1 MVISQ
6 SAMGKRILIADDSV
20 TIQKAFAMTLGHED
34 LAITAARSADEG
46 LTLARQT
53 RPDLVIADASMPG
66 RSGYE
71 LCAALKADAALRAIP
86 VYILSSSQQPY
97 DEAKGQQ
104 VGADGTLVKPWDTAS
119 MIEKIKDAAGRP
131 AGAAPRPAA
140 AAAPPARPTSTLP
153 AAALGDEYEVDM
165 EAPAT
170 REPAP
175 APARTTA
182 SSMPTAPAMPAAPAA
197 PPPAAARPTAPAA
210 APPGGMRPSLIP
222 GVRPGAMPP
231 VRPGT
236 SPSRTLGNT
245 APMAVPP
252 RPAAGAAPSRTLF
265 GLPAASM
272 PFPGSSRPAP
282 ATVAPAAAPAPAP
295 TYAAPAAPAYAPPA
309 APSYAPPAAPAPAA
323 HAYAPP
329 AAPAHAPPEPA
340 AARSTAPVAPLAV
353 SNLVDQKVAAIAA
366 RGPEYE
372 ALAKLSR
379 EVIEQIVWE
388 IVPELADAIIRE
400 QVAKRGSL

>member
-6 SAMGKRILIADDSV
+6 NAMGKRILIADDSV
-20 TIQKAFAMTLGHED
+20 TIQKAFAMTLGSED
-34 LAITAARSADEG
+34 VALTAARSADEG

-86 VYILSSSQQPY
+86 VYILSSNQQPY
-97 DEAKGQQ
+97 DEAKGLQ
-104 VGADGTLVKPWDTAS
+104 VGADGTLVKPWDTAG
-119 MIEKIKDAAGRP
+119 MIEKIKEAANRP
-131 AGAAPRPAA
+131 SGATARPAA
-140 AAAPPARPTSTLP
+140 AAPAPRATSTLP

-165 EAPAT
+165 EASA
-170 REPAP
+170 PAP
-175 APARTTA
+175 APRD
-182 SSMPTAPAMPAAPAA
+182 TAPTPTRSTAPSMAAVHAAPAPAAPA
-197 PPPAAARPTAPAA
+197 PAARPTAPAA

-236 SPSRTLGNT
+236 SPSRTLGAT
-245 APMAVPP
+245 APMGAVPP
-252 RPAAGAAPSRTLF
+252 RPAAGAAPMGRTLF

-272 PFPGSSRPAP
+272 PFPGSTRPAP
-282 ATVAPAAAPAPAP
+282 ASAAPAAAPAPAP
-295 TYAAPAAPAYAPPA
+295 AQHAPAAPAYAPPA
-309 APSYAPPAAPAPAA
+309 PA
-323 HAYAPP
+323 AYAPP
-329 AAPAHAPPEPA
+329 APAPAPRAVTPA
-340 AARSTAPVAPLAV
+340 MSSTVGH
-353 SNLVDQKVAAIAA
+353 LVDQKVAAIAA

-400 QVAKRGSL
+400 HVGKRGVG